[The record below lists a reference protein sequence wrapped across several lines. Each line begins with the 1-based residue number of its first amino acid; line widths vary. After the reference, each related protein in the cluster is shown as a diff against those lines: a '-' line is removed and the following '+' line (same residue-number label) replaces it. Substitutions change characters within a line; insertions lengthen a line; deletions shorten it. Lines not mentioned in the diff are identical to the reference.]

1 MARSRVRIRGRFF
14 VVVFGFI
21 GFIALIVV
29 ILNLTKK
36 TGEIEFGT
44 LGADMEV
51 SAAIIRDE
59 TTIMT
64 EQYEKVS
71 FEVTEGETVSNDQL
85 IAEVYKRGYQDE
97 TLVTLLNLQKQI
109 YTYQLQLLG
118 GEEPAELYELNS
130 NLATVES
137 QIRAVSRGESDLDM
151 LGLEQTL
158 KDLQNQRVTLLKSIV
173 TADTTLT
180 TIYNEL
186 DSQESTISGWKRDIK
201 NTSGTGI
208 VSFYFD
214 GYEQV
219 LNVNKLS
226 TINSALVKTVVKGGN
241 TASTTESTSEMP
253 LYRIID
259 NTHWFIA
266 FVTDSDDPMRLA
278 EGEQYSVVFTDYSE
292 EAYTA
297 TARESTVSEKAVV
310 NILEFNSDIG
320 KLIGTRTV
328 TATISKSAQGLVVP
342 LKAIEMV
349 EGVPGIN
356 ISYGDTV
363 LRVEVEILA
372 QNEKKAVIRAKN
384 DSNALTAG
392 QKYVKP

>member
-1 MARSRVRIRGRFF
+1 MAKSRIRVRGRFF
-14 VVVFGFI
+14 LVILSLV
-21 GFIALIVV
+21 GFIALVVV
-29 ILNLTKK
+29 IVNVTKK

-44 LGADMEV
+44 LGADLEV

-59 TTIMT
+59 TTVMT
-64 EQYEKVS
+64 EPYEKIT
-71 FEVTEGETVSNDQL
+71 FDVTEGETVSNDQI
-85 IAEVYKRGYQDE
+85 IAQVYKRGYQDE

-118 GEEPAELYELNS
+118 GQEPAELSELNA

-137 QIRAVSRGESDLDM
+137 QIRAVSRGESELDM
-151 LGLEQTL
+151 LDLEQTL
-158 KDLQNQRVTLLKSIV
+158 KDLQDQRVTLMKSIV
-173 TADTTLT
+173 TPDTTLSSL
-180 TIYNEL
+180 YSDLE
-186 DSQESTISGWKRDIK
+186 SQETTISGWKRDIK

-226 TINSALVKTVVKGGN
+226 TINSALINTVVKGGN
-241 TASTTESTSEMP
+241 TASTTESTSETP

-292 EAYTA
+292 QAYTA
-297 TARESTVSEKAVV
+297 TARESTVSENAVV
-310 NILEFNSDIG
+310 NILEFNVDIG

-349 EGVPGIN
+349 DGVAGIN

-363 LRVEVEILA
+363 LRVEVDILA
-372 QNEKKAVIRAKN
+372 QNDKKAVIRAKN
-384 DSNALTAG
+384 DSNTLTAG